1 MQEKEDDR
9 KNEARNMLPM
19 MLPLKA
25 EVPLRVVLK
34 PEWETKTDWVQA
46 VWFAVSFMVL
56 GAGLYRLAIA
66 LMGH

>member
-1 MQEKEDDR
+1 MREDDDR
-9 KNEARNMLPM
+9 KNEFRSMPAM

-34 PEWETKTDWVQA
+34 PEWQAKTDWVQA

-56 GAGLYRLAIA
+56 GAGLYRLAVA
-66 LMGH
+66 LVSQ